1 MDYANNREHVLAL
14 ISEGGYTRKALCE
27 AVNIK
32 PASLAT
38 VFTQL
43 RLMGHYPM
51 ENEDKTL
58 RIGTKDE
65 WDAFTANRA
74 TAAKREPRTPQEA
87 YCMAAKREG
96 RAASKSSKADKA
108 YEADPSKENE
118 LRKALADAEYNLAAY
133 LVELAEAK
141 LEEAGISLADVDCD
155 DQNSG
160 ADDSDGIEPEEQEF
174 EVPGSGDEESELG

>member
-14 ISEGGYTRKALCE
+14 INEGGYTRKALCE
-27 AVNIK
+27 AVGIK

-43 RLMGHYPM
+43 RLMGQYPM

-58 RIGTKDE
+58 RIGTKEE
-65 WDAFTANRA
+65 WEAFTANRA
-74 TAAKREPRTPQEA
+74 SAAKREPRTPLEA

-96 RAASKSSKADKA
+96 RAASKSTKADKA

-118 LRKALADAEYNLAAY
+118 LRKALAEAEYNLAAY
-133 LVELAEAK
+133 LVEQAEAK

-155 DQNSG
+155 GQDAG
-160 ADDSDGIEPEEQEF
+160 ESDGIEPEEQEF
-174 EVPGSGDEESELG
+174 